1 MPISTSELK
10 AETLVQRALVVSMA
24 NHGDKYLKHFD
35 DRCQAKV
42 QELAKAGDSELSAAV
57 NSAYQSIRR
66 ELHIK

>member
-1 MPISTSELK
+1 
-10 AETLVQRALVVSMA
+10 MA